1 MGEGAYFF
9 VYTTAQFIEYVIKRI
24 TTTSRSLFANITLPK
39 PAVSAPVSKASSLVR
54 KVDSSVSSQKVIAQ
68 YHELAEPRS
77 RSMEVRKDAPMRAA
91 NSLVIEAQAL
101 LEKNLVQLKWRADFG
116 ETGLQQIL
124 NLLNIELLII
134 KCLIKDDNKS
144 MLQEAVEERNQVMR
158 VSSPS
163 VIRVYDMIL
172 DVATQDANV
181 GSDLYHDKRDKKLF
195 LWQVK
200 DKLEQYLAKI
210 KNMQYEISVARS
222 W

>member
-1 MGEGAYFF
+1 M
-9 VYTTAQFIEYVIKRI
+9 VIK
-24 TTTSRSLFANITLPK
+24 
-39 PAVSAPVSKASSLVR
+39 
-54 KVDSSVSSQKVIAQ
+54 
-68 YHELAEPRS
+68 
-77 RSMEVRKDAPMRAA
+77 
-91 NSLVIEAQAL
+91 AQAL
-101 LEKNLVQLKWRADFG
+101 LEKTIVQLKWRADFG

-181 GSDLYHDKRDKKLF
+181 GSGLYHDKRDKKLF

-200 DKLEQYLAKI
+200 DKLEQYAAKI
-210 KNMQYEISVARS
+210 KDMQYEISVARA

>member
-1 MGEGAYFF
+1 M
-9 VYTTAQFIEYVIKRI
+9 
-24 TTTSRSLFANITLPK
+24 
-39 PAVSAPVSKASSLVR
+39 
-54 KVDSSVSSQKVIAQ
+54 
-68 YHELAEPRS
+68 
-77 RSMEVRKDAPMRAA
+77 
-91 NSLVIEAQAL
+91 
-101 LEKNLVQLKWRADFG
+101 QLKWRADFG

-181 GSDLYHDKRDKKLF
+181 GSGLYHDKRDKKLF

-200 DKLEQYLAKI
+200 DKLEQYAAKI
-210 KNMQYEISVARS
+210 KDMQYEISVARA